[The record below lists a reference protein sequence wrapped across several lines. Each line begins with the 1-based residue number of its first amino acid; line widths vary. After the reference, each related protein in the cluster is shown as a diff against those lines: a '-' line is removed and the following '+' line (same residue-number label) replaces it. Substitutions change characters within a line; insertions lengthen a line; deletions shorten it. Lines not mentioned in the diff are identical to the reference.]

1 MQFVL
6 LWSTKLLIYTVYAVL
21 LQNMFHFSS
30 SIYSLGK
37 NMTFWYSPCLKSSH
51 LGVLLLL
58 QQYCTEFVNSFFLFF
73 MAAWLWYMDVPFTKH
88 NTQYSWISASAT
100 ILFVHFPVP
109 WQTQFIY
116 WWHCY
121 TGMHQSAYFVHCCFT
136 CIPVQYR

>member
-1 MQFVL
+1 
-6 LWSTKLLIYTVYAVL
+6 
-21 LQNMFHFSS
+21 MFHFSS
-30 SIYSLGK
+30 PIYSLGK

-116 WWHCY
+116 IGGIVIYWYALVSIFCALLFYMY
-121 TGMHQSAYFVHCCFT
+121 TCT
-136 CIPVQYR
+136 VQMKVSGFLWRKDLAR